1 MRKITLFFVSLV
13 KNYLPNPYTI
23 ALALTLFVFL
33 WGGAAT
39 ETSFIGM
46 VALWSN
52 GLSSNL
58 TFIFQMCLL
67 MLYGQTL
74 GISPPVGKG
83 IKTLAQLARN
93 RTQAVLA
100 TFFIAYLGTFLNWGL
115 GLAVAAMVAREI
127 AIVNKGGRI
136 DFGMLVAA
144 AYIGCQLPG
153 LSSAIPLIVATKG
166 HFLEDVI
173 GVLPL
178 SDTMFTNWNIIT
190 MLATLIA
197 IAITL
202 VVIAP
207 RAEDSAEVR
216 TELFKDETSAAIDTL
231 PATAAERLEAS
242 LTLQLAVS
250 LIGLTAIIVF
260 YSKEGLNMGINTVN
274 LTFMIL
280 GMIFHK
286 TPRNYQKAISV
297 SIKSVAGIA
306 FIFPLYFGLMSMM
319 RGSGLAAI
327 ITNLII
333 SHSTAQTLPLYTF
346 FSAGLVNLLIPSG
359 GGQWAVQGPIVAD
372 AGRQMGADMGR
383 VVMGVCWGDLW
394 TNLIQPF
401 WAIPVLAIAKL
412 DVKDIMGYCTVVSF
426 VFGASVATCLLVL

>member
-1 MRKITLFFVSLV
+1 MRSITNFFVSLV
-13 KNYLPNPYTI
+13 KNFLPNPYTI
-23 ALALTLFVFL
+23 ALVLTLFVFI

-39 ETSFIGM
+39 ETSLTGM
-46 VALWSN
+46 ITLWSN
-52 GLSSNL
+52 GLYSNL

-74 GISPPVGKG
+74 GISPQVEKG
-83 IKTLAQLARN
+83 VKAFARLAGN
-93 RTQAVLA
+93 RTQAVLV
-100 TFFIAYLGTFLNWGL
+100 TFFIAYFGTFLNWGL
-115 GLAVAAMVAREI
+115 GLAVAAMIAREI
-127 AIVNKGGRI
+127 AIVNKGKKI

-166 HFLEDVI
+166 HFLEDII
-173 GVLPL
+173 GVIPL
-178 SDTMFTNWNIIT
+178 SETMFAGWNVIA

-197 IAITL
+197 IAVTITL
-202 VVIAP
+202 VNP
-207 RAEDSAEVR
+207 RAEDSAEVD
-216 TELFKDETSAAIDTL
+216 TDLFAGETR
-231 PATAAERLEAS
+231 PAVEMIPRTAAEKMEAS
-242 LTLQLAVS
+242 IILQLAISV
-250 LIGLTAIIVF
+250 IGLAAIVAS
-260 YSKEGLNMGINTVN
+260 YRAEGLNVGINTVN

-286 TPRNYQKAISV
+286 TPRNYLNAISI
-297 SIKSVAGIA
+297 SIRSVAGIA

-319 RGSGLAAI
+319 RGSGLAAA
-327 ITNLII
+327 ITNVIV

-346 FSAGLVNLLIPSG
+346 LSAGLVNLLIPSG
-359 GGQWAVQGPIVAD
+359 GGQWAVQGPIVVDVA
-372 AGRQMGADMGR
+372 RQLNADMAR

-412 DVKDIMGYCTVVSF
+412 DVKDIMGYCTAVSF
-426 VFGASVATCLLVL
+426 VFGASVAICLTLF